1 MNACLKRQL
10 TEDELKSY
18 RRDGVVCLRQ
28 IMNESWVDTIR
39 DAIEYQV
46 AHPGSY
52 STFIKTP
59 NSYLFVEQMASL
71 FNGTLRQLVLE
82 SGVADI
88 PKQLLGLDAV
98 RWAYDQTFY
107 KASESREILETPWHQ
122 DTPGG
127 NMYGKDVVR
136 LWIPVDAIPRQTALE
151 FVRGSHLWNV
161 EYRSIDLEAY
171 KGEETDG
178 ASYYFNRAKE
188 ANPAVPDIE
197 SMRDSFDILGFDV
210 EPGDVI
216 AFNYNILHHGG
227 GGQNP
232 SEKRRSYGIVY
243 SDDHSVMVNRP
254 NAIPNPIN
262 HMGGTF
268 KDGQTIAEFPDA
280 FPKV

>member
-1 MNACLKRQL
+1 MDHCLQRNI
-10 TEDELKSY
+10 TDDELKSY
-18 RRDGVVCLRQ
+18 RRDGAVCLRQ
-28 IMNESWVDTIR
+28 IMRAPCVDLIR
-39 DAIEYQV
+39 EAIEHQV
-46 AHPGSY
+46 VNPGSY

-71 FNGTLRQLVLE
+71 FNDSLRRLVLE

-88 PKQLLGLDAV
+88 PKKLLGLDAI
-98 RWAYDQTFY
+98 RWVYDQTFY
-107 KASESREILETPWHQ
+107 KSSESREIIETPWHQ

-161 EYRSIDLEAY
+161 EYRSIDLEQY
-171 KGEETDG
+171 KDENTDG
-178 ASYYFNRAKE
+178 ASYYFNRAAE
-188 ANPAVPDIE
+188 TNPAAPDIE

-227 GGQNP
+227 GGKSP
-232 SEKRRSYGIVY
+232 STKRRAYGIVY
-243 SDDHSVMVNRP
+243 SDDNSVMVNRP
-254 NAIPNPIN
+254 NVIPNPIN
-262 HMGGTF
+262 HAGGTF
-268 KDGQTIAEFPDA
+268 KDGQTIAEFPDI
-280 FPKV
+280 FPAV